1 MSFNVMLT
9 TEALQRHFAAC
20 FSSHGDGVEN
30 AGNDAD
36 QMNYSA
42 LMNCYL
48 QLLAK
53 RRASEKELC
62 FRLYLQLIRSIA
74 K

>member
-30 AGNDAD
+30 AGNVAD

-48 QLLAK
+48 QLMRK
-53 RRASEKELC
+53 TFAS
-62 FRLYLQLIRSIA
+62 
-74 K
+74 